1 MVYPYPLNESLQDH
15 RLRGH
20 LIVRLV
26 HNDET
31 SKAITSNGRFH
42 ALSSQELYDAA
53 DKACNGSFA
62 RCFWPNPNH
71 ECPEAC
77 GDAVTAATT
86 FAMDG
91 SIDIYD
97 IYEDVCLQVLGCV
110 CVCGCVAVCQCQHVY
125 LCLCICVCV
134 SVSV

>member
-1 MVYPYPLNESLQDH
+1 MPPHVCPAVCALC
-15 RLRGH
+15 
-20 LIVRLV
+20 LIPVPRSV
-26 HNDET
+26 Q
-31 SKAITSNGRFH
+31 NGRFH